1 MENEPFNLSLRRFL
15 KEVGISSQQ
24 EIERI
29 VREHN
34 LAGQGTLKVRMVLT
48 ADGTDL
54 RHEVLGDIDLGPD
67 RAHGRQR
74 PGTSNESQR

>member
-1 MENEPFNLSLRRFL
+1 MENEQFNLSLRRFL

-29 VREHN
+29 VREHK
-34 LAGQGTLKVRMVLT
+34 LAGKGKLAVKMVLT

-54 RHEVLGDIDLGPD
+54 RHEVKGDIDLG
-67 RAHGRQR
+67 
-74 PGTSNESQR
+74 